1 MGFSAGGQVSSQTV
15 VNDGFWPDL
24 NTRDFADASRLD
36 GAVTT
41 ARLVQA
47 ITTAMITINR
57 EAAVRQ
63 LKAKALADSQTT
75 LGQVPSEQINGQ
87 SVLVFHYR
95 TAVYG
100 EARALLTEHYRDF
113 DTTTDGD
120 KRAKS
125 LDPQI
130 DSYRRESRKA
140 IADLTDQP
148 YSVVELI

>member
-47 ITTAMITINR
+47 ITTAMVTINR

-63 LKAKALADSQTT
+63 MKSRAVEHAEYSLAAVAAD
-75 LGQVPSEQINGQ
+75 QINGQ

-95 TAVYG
+95 TAVYS

-130 DSYRRESRKA
+130 DAFRRESRKA

>member
-15 VNDGFWPDL
+15 VNDGFWPDI
-24 NTRDFADASRLD
+24 NTRDFAEASRLD

-47 ITTAMITINR
+47 ITTAMVTVNR
-57 EAAVRQ
+57 ESAVRQ
-63 LKAKALADSQTT
+63 MKSRAVDQAQYSLAVMPAD
-75 LGQVPSEQINGQ
+75 QINGQ
-87 SVLVFHYR
+87 SILVFHYR
-95 TAVYG
+95 TAVYS

-130 DSYRRESRKA
+130 DAYRRESRKA
-140 IADLTDQP
+140 IADLTNQS